1 MLDSVIGL
9 LGFPEGYEFLA
20 VWVTALI
27 VCFVFIN
34 LLSVIVGILKSVG
47 GFK

>member
-1 MLDSVIGL
+1 MLDTVIDL
-9 LGFPEGYEFLA
+9 LGFPEGYEFLGM
-20 VWVTALI
+20 WVSALI

-34 LLSVIVGILKSVG
+34 LLSVIVGIFKSVG